1 MVRSSDEL
9 DILCT
14 SCGRRQAG
22 SPHLCDYCGAP
33 LTPHASTDPVL
44 GIMARGFAARQGIT
58 RAKKPIVVLGMWLW
72 LGPLMLMGLVLSS
85 MSLSAMLQAIIDGHW
100 LEASLALLAFAVPVA
115 MVLIP
120 AAILVR
126 TTATYFSDRSDFRDN
141 AGPGAKNSEDDATSE
156 PSKCLACGETMPDTL
171 TKCPACGWSFSE
183 FNE

>member
-126 TTATYFSDRSDFRDN
+126 IRRRTSVT
-141 AGPGAKNSEDDATSE
+141 GAIFAIM
-156 PSKCLACGETMPDTL
+156 LAPVQRTVRTMQPQSRANVLRAAKQCPTL
-171 TKCPACGWSFSE
+171 
-183 FNE
+183 